1 MKQASER
8 DGGGGHSRREEK
20 VPFYKLFSFADG
32 WDIVMM
38 ISGTLAAIGSG
49 LSMPLST
56 VIFGQVINSFAG
68 SNSDSFAHE
77 VVKVCLS
84 LNPLYPP

>member
-1 MKQASER
+1 MKQVSER

-38 ISGTLAAIGSG
+38 ISGTLAAIGTG
-49 LSMPLST
+49 LSMPLMT
-56 VIFGQVINSFAG
+56 VIFGQLINSFAG
-68 SNSDSFAHE
+68 SNSNSIVHE
-77 VVKVCLS
+77 VTKVCLS
-84 LNPLYPP
+84 LNPSYPA